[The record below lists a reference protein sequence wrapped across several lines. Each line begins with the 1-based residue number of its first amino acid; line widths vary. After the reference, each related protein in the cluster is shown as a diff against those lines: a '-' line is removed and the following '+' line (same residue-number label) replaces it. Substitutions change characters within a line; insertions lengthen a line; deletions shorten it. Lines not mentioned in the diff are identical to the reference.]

1 MANWMHIS
9 SFWSEMHLI
18 HSALIS
24 KISLKDIAWIWLLHF
39 YVSYPKNFDIQETSQ
54 QNTCVHLGIIVVVRK
69 GLSDSSPHSNISFP
83 IILPWV
89 DVWPLKIHCSAGHQW
104 GNPMWYWYHPTFVL
118 PMCAYSDAFNEPF
131 RGGRTTWQALCGQ
144 QIMASFCFCIRESIT
159 MRNPKLEGNSEGCS
173 IT

>member
-118 PMCAYSDAFNEPF
+118 SVRVF
-131 RGGRTTWQALCGQ
+131 R
-144 QIMASFCFCIRESIT
+144 CFQWAIERGANNVTGIVRPTNHGKLLLLHSRIHYHEK
-159 MRNPKLEGNSEGCS
+159 PKTRG
-173 IT
+173 